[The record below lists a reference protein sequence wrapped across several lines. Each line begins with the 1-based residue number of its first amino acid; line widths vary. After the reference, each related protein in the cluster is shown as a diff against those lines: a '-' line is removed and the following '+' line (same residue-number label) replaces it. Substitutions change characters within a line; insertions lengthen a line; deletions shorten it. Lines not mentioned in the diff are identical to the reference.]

1 MSTAVWV
8 LHAQADGEW
17 TVDAFAT
24 SLGVASAVSKALLD
38 GASMPAGGEFELVQ
52 SLAGRTA
59 DIEEKLRAGKLVELI
74 AAMLSKG
81 AGELKKAEAATGA
94 ELNKKFAADGGA
106 FKGEMGFGG
115 TTEYYG
121 GARGPS

>member
-1 MSTAVWV
+1 M
-8 LHAQADGEW
+8 HAQADGEW

-24 SLGVASAVSKALLD
+24 SLGVASAVSKALLY
-38 GASMPAGGEFELVQ
+38 GTSMPAGGEFELVQ
-52 SLAGRTA
+52 SLAGCTA
-59 DIEEKLRAGKLVELI
+59 DIEEKLKAGKLVELI

-81 AGELKKAEAATGA
+81 AEKLNEAKAATGA
-94 ELNKKFAADGGA
+94 ELNTKFAADGDA

-121 GARGPS
+121 GADL

>member
-1 MSTAVWV
+1 M
-8 LHAQADGEW
+8 HAQADNEW

-38 GASMPAGGEFELVQ
+38 GASMQAGSEFELVQ

-59 DIEEKLRAGKLVELI
+59 EIEEKLQAGKLVTHV

-81 AGELKKAEAATGA
+81 AEKLNEAKAATGA

-121 GARGPS
+121 GADL

>member
-1 MSTAVWV
+1 M
-8 LHAQADGEW
+8 
-17 TVDAFAT
+17 
-24 SLGVASAVSKALLD
+24 SKALLD
-38 GASMPAGGEFELVQ
+38 GALMPAGGEFELVQ

-94 ELNKKFAADGGA
+94 ELNKKFAADGA

-121 GARGPS
+121 GPRGPS